1 MYPNLKLQIW
11 RSGIHQNRLARDLN
25 IDETVLSR
33 IINGYREPSPQTKA
47 IIAQYFQIDE
57 SWLFR
62 NEVEFPVAGRW
73 SEAEV
78 REKE

>member
-11 RSGIHQNRLARDLN
+11 RSGIHQNRLARDLD

-33 IINGYREPSPQTKA
+33 IINGYRDPSPQTKA
-47 IIAQYFQIDE
+47 SIAQYFKIDE

-62 NEVEFPVAGRW
+62 AEAEIPAAERW
-73 SEAEV
+73 SAAEV